1 MFSVEYI
8 NIPKFIAIMVI
19 AYLMND
25 VFLFMKF
32 GNDATKQLMAIMLGY
47 IIVVRNFGSLR
58 NEPFANCFGEENPLY
73 AMGFMREKSQK
84 SKWAA
89 YQRGIFFWQ
98 AFALVLAIMS
108 NIAFI
113 LVRRLV
119 FSDFEEIAVYMSAF
133 FRYTASAPSC
143 RPQNRRAR

>member
-58 NEPFANCFGEENPLY
+58 NEPFANSFVCDGIY
-73 AMGFMREKSQK
+73 AGKISEIQMG
-84 SKWAA
+84 
-89 YQRGIFFWQ
+89 GISARNFF
-98 AFALVLAIMS
+98 LAG
-108 NIAFI
+108 
-113 LVRRLV
+113 VC
-119 FSDFEEIAVYMSAF
+119 
-133 FRYTASAPSC
+133 TGSC
-143 RPQNRRAR
+143 NYV

>member
-58 NEPFANCFGEENPLY
+58 NEPFANCFGEENPIY
-73 AMGFMREKSQK
+73 AGKISEIQMG
-84 SKWAA
+84 
-89 YQRGIFFWQ
+89 GISARNFF
-98 AFALVLAIMS
+98 LAG
-108 NIAFI
+108 
-113 LVRRLV
+113 VC
-119 FSDFEEIAVYMSAF
+119 
-133 FRYTASAPSC
+133 TGSC
-143 RPQNRRAR
+143 NYV

>member
-47 IIVVRNFGSLR
+47 IIGILDLSEMNHLRTALGKRILCMRWDLCGKNLR
-58 NEPFANCFGEENPLY
+58 NPNGRHISEE
-73 AMGFMREKSQK
+73 
-84 SKWAA
+84 
-89 YQRGIFFWQ
+89 FF
-98 AFALVLAIMS
+98 S
-108 NIAFI
+108 G
-113 LVRRLV
+113 RRLHWFLQLCLTLHLYWYDV
-119 FSDFEEIAVYMSAF
+119 WCSVISKK
-133 FRYTASAPSC
+133 
-143 RPQNRRAR
+143 